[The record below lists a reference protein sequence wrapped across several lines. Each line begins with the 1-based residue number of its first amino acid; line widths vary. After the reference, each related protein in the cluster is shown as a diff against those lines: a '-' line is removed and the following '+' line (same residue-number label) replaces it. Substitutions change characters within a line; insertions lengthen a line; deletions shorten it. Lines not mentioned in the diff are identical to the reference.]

1 MECLILQ
8 RTSSLLSS
16 ESFSIPLSVQKCCC
30 VVYLL
35 KVLSMA
41 SLMSEERRGRGR
53 DWASQGSAPEPGL
66 TKPICLGPDL
76 LPNLGQR
83 WSGRMQTRLC
93 VMSQIIT
100 KKEETFLNFP
110 ARRDGVVLVD
120 CQSSIF
126 WHKRKVPPGLS
137 EEPTGTRRKP

>member
-1 MECLILQ
+1 
-8 RTSSLLSS
+8 
-16 ESFSIPLSVQKCCC
+16 
-30 VVYLL
+30 
-35 KVLSMA
+35 
-41 SLMSEERRGRGR
+41 
-53 DWASQGSAPEPGL
+53 
-66 TKPICLGPDL
+66 
-76 LPNLGQR
+76 
-83 WSGRMQTRLC
+83 MQTRLC

-137 EEPTGTRRKP
+137 GRTNWNQKKTMNQPKKVKLAAPNP